1 MGLEIEVVN
10 AEQPNLVAQIAKW
23 STPKVLKGLVSDWPV
38 VEADN
43 NGQLSDY
50 LGQFGSDNIFNV
62 VVAGADAKGRLFYNQ
77 DMSGFN
83 FGRRQGS
90 IKDVLAQLSQLSQLS
105 QVSQLQSS
113 KQQPQP
119 SIYLGSTSV
128 EQCLPGFLAEQ
139 NLPLNELQPLISAWL
154 GNQTRIAAHFDAVD
168 NIACVAGGKRRFT
181 LFAPEQLENLY
192 VGPSDFTPAGQA
204 ISLVDFHN
212 PDHEKYPRFK
222 IAEQNAYIAELE
234 AGDALYIPAMWWHHV
249 EALADINLLINYWW
263 RSTPRFMGEPMDAF
277 RHALLSIKSLPLEQK
292 KAWQQLFEHYV
303 FNDVDL
309 EHVPADK
316 RGEQGA
322 IDEDNARRLR
332 ALLLQKL
339 NR

>member
-23 STPKVLKGLVSDWPV
+23 STPKVLKGLVNHWPV

-50 LGQFGSDNIFNV
+50 LARFASDNVFNV
-62 VVAGADAKGRLFYNQ
+62 VVAGGDAKGRLFYNQ
-77 DMSGFN
+77 DLSGFN

-90 IKDVLAQLSQLSQLS
+90 IKDVLAQLSQLQHA
-105 QVSQLQSS
+105 QEQLQ
-113 KQQPQP
+113 PT
-119 SIYLGSTSV
+119 IYLGSTSV

-139 NLPLNELQPLISAWL
+139 NLALNELQPLISAWL

-222 IAEQNAYIAELE
+222 IAAQNAYIAELE
-234 AGDALYIPAMWWHHV
+234 AGDALFIPAMWWHHV
-249 EALADINLLINYWW
+249 EALSDINLLINYWW
-263 RSTPRFMGEPMDAF
+263 RSTPRFMGEPVDAF
-277 RHALLSIKSLPLEQK
+277 RHALLSVKSLPLEQK

-303 FNDVDL
+303 FD
-309 EHVPADK
+309 EQDK
-316 RGEQGA
+316 KHQHIPHNMLGEQGE
-322 IDEDNARRLR
+322 IDDDKARRLR
-332 ALLLQKL
+332 SILLQKL